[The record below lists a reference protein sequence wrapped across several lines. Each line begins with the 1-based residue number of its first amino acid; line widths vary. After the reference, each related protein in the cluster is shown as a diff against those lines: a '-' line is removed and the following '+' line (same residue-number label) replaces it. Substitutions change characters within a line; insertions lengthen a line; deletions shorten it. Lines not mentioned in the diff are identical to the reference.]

1 MAKSARIGFLQFCL
15 FAGALAVLVRA
26 AQLQLVEGAE
36 HASAAERTRTVRA
49 PLPARR
55 GTIYDRSREALA
67 ISEESYHVSLA
78 PEQVKDK
85 RATARLVARS
95 LEENAAAVERRL
107 RTSRSVYF
115 HGPYSALDVQP
126 IRGQPGV
133 HLEPLY
139 PRTRPKGN
147 LAQHTIG
154 LVDPQNATGLSG
166 VESALDSLLS
176 GVAGEAVW
184 VKDNRERRYESPSR
198 LVREP
203 VNGNDVVLT
212 IDGRLQEIAEA
223 ALDKAIGEMD
233 AQGGNVVF
241 LDPWTGELLALASRA
256 EGERSSA
263 TVFTAPFEPGSTAKL
278 FTAAALLSHGLVDSA
293 DTVTGENGEWTFE
306 TSRGHRRKITDTHA
320 AKRPLT
326 LAHAIETSSNI
337 AMAKFSQRITPEA
350 LYDAMR
356 DFGFGSA
363 TGVGLPSEARGD
375 LTPPHKWIPGFNRES
390 IAYGYNFSVTALQLA
405 AAYAAIANGGILYTP
420 SLVREVT
427 GPDGTALYQHRPEPV
442 RRVLTPEVAATL
454 RGYLRGAV
462 DSAGT
467 GERAQIQSYALAG
480 KTGTSRRIENGV
492 YGNDYISSFA
502 AIWPIDRPQ
511 LVVIVVI
518 EDPSGAYYGGETA
531 APLTRTMLE
540 EALTSQNRALDF
552 NQLALRGAAVA
563 AGLPESPPDP
573 PEPTDSDVPV
583 VAVPWPSDGKPPAA
597 PPARV
602 PEVAGLSVRA
612 AAFTLHRSGFR
623 VMLEGSGTAVSSR
636 PAAGTSAPRG
646 STVTVVTAPA
656 PASH

>member
-15 FAGALAVLVRA
+15 FAGALAVVARA

-55 GTIYDRSREALA
+55 GTIYERSHQALA

-78 PEQVKDK
+78 PEQVADK
-85 RATARLVARS
+85 RAMARLVARA
-95 LEENAAAVERRL
+95 LDENAATVENRL
-107 RTSRSVYF
+107 GSRRSVYF

-139 PRTRPKGN
+139 PRTRPHRS
-147 LAQHTIG
+147 LAQHAIG
-154 LVDPQNATGLSG
+154 LVDPQASAGVSG
-166 VESALDSLLS
+166 IELALDSLLS
-176 GVAGEAVW
+176 GVPGEAVW
-184 VKDNRERRYESPSR
+184 VKDTRARRYESPSR
-198 LVREP
+198 LVRAP

-212 IDGRLQEIAEA
+212 IDGRLQEIAET
-223 ALDKAIGEMD
+223 ALDQAIGETD
-233 AQGGNVVF
+233 ARGGNVVF
-241 LDPWTGELLALASRA
+241 LDPWTGELLAVASRA

-278 FTAAALLSHGLVDSA
+278 FTAAALLSHELVDST
-293 DTVTGENGEWTFE
+293 DTVTGENGEWIFE

-337 AMAKFSQRITPEA
+337 AMAKFSQRIAPEA

-363 TGVGLPSEARGD
+363 TGVGLPGEARGE
-375 LTPPHKWIPGFNRES
+375 LRPPHTWDQGYDRES
-390 IAYGYNFSVTALQLA
+390 IAYGYSFSVTSLQLA
-405 AAYAAIANGGILYTP
+405 AAYGAIANGGILYSP
-420 SLVREVT
+420 SLVREVI
-427 GPDGTALYQHRPEPV
+427 GPDGTVHYRHRPEPV
-442 RRVLTPEVAATL
+442 RRVLTPGVSTTL
-454 RGYLRGAV
+454 RRYLRGAV

-467 GERAQIQSYALAG
+467 GERAQLQSYALAG
-480 KTGTSRRIENGV
+480 KTGTSRRSEGGHYV
-492 YGNDYISSFA
+492 DGYIASFA

-531 APLTRTMLE
+531 APLTRKMLE
-540 EALTSQNRALDF
+540 EALTSRNRALDF

-563 AGLPESPPDP
+563 PGVPESPAAA
-573 PEPTDSDVPV
+573 PEPEVPV
-583 VAVPWPSDGKPPAA
+583 VAVPWPPDGKPPAA
-597 PPARV
+597 PPAAV
-602 PEVAGLSVRA
+602 PDVAGLSVRA
-612 AAFTLHRSGFR
+612 AALALHRSGFR

-636 PAAGTSAPRG
+636 PAAGASAPRG
-646 STVTVVTAPA
+646 TTVTVVTAPSG
-656 PASH
+656 PR

>member
-1 MAKSARIGFLQFCL
+1 MARSARIGFLQFCL
-15 FAGALAVLVRA
+15 LAGALAVLVRA
-26 AQLQLVEGAE
+26 AQLQLVEGAA

-55 GTIYDRSREALA
+55 GTIYERGREALA

-78 PEQVKDK
+78 PEQIEDK

-95 LEENAAAVERRL
+95 LDENAAAVERRL

-139 PRTRPKGN
+139 PRIRPQGN
-147 LAQHTIG
+147 LAQHAIG
-154 LVDPQNATGLSG
+154 LVNPQDATGISG
-166 VESALDSLLS
+166 IESALDSLLS
-176 GVAGEAVW
+176 GVPGEAVW
-184 VKDNRERRYESPSR
+184 VKDNQSRRYESPSR

-233 AQGGNVVF
+233 ARGGSVVF
-241 LDPWTGELLALASRA
+241 LDPWTGELLAVASRA

-263 TVFTAPFEPGSTAKL
+263 SVFTAPFEPGSTAKL
-278 FTAAALLSHGLVDSA
+278 FTAAALLSHGLVDST
-293 DTVTGENGEWTFE
+293 DTVTGENGEWVFE

-337 AMAKFSQRITPEA
+337 AMAKFSQRMAPEA

-363 TGVGLPSEARGD
+363 TGVGLPGEARGE
-375 LTPPHKWIPGFNRES
+375 LRPPHRWNEGYDRES
-390 IAYGYNFSVTALQLA
+390 IAYGYSFSVTSLQLA
-405 AAYAAIANGGILYTP
+405 AAYAAIANGGILYAP
-420 SLVREVT
+420 SLVREVI
-427 GPDGTALYQHRPEPV
+427 GPDGTVRYRHRPEPV
-442 RRVLTPEVAATL
+442 RRVLTPEVSATL
-454 RGYLRGAV
+454 RRYLRGAV

-467 GERAQIQSYALAG
+467 GERAQLQSYALAG
-480 KTGTSRRIENGV
+480 KTGTAKRIENGRYV
-492 YGNDYISSFA
+492 DGYISSFA

-540 EALTSQNRALDF
+540 EALTSRNRALDF

-563 AGLPESPPDP
+563 STLPGSPPDSA
-573 PEPTDSDVPV
+573 EPTDREVPV
-583 VAVPWPSDGKPPAA
+583 VAVPWPSDGRLPAG

-602 PEVAGLSVRA
+602 PDVAGLSVRA

-623 VMLEGSGTAVSSR
+623 VMLDGSGTAVSSR
-636 PAAGTSAPRG
+636 PAAGASAPRG

-656 PASH
+656 GFR

>member
-26 AQLQLVEGAE
+26 AQLQLVEGAT

-78 PEQVKDK
+78 PEQVDDK

-95 LEENAAAVERRL
+95 LDENAAAVERRL

-139 PRTRPKGN
+139 PRTRPHGN
-147 LAQHTIG
+147 LAQHAIG
-154 LVDPQNATGLSG
+154 LVNPQDATGISG
-166 VESALDSLLS
+166 MESALDSLLS
-176 GVAGEAVW
+176 GVPGEAVW
-184 VKDNRERRYESPSR
+184 VKDNQARRYESPSR

-212 IDGRLQEIAEA
+212 IDERLQEIAEA

-233 AQGGNVVF
+233 AKGGNVVF
-241 LDPWTGELLALASRA
+241 LDPWTGELLAVASRA

-263 TVFTAPFEPGSTAKL
+263 SVFTAPFEPGSTAKL
-278 FTAAALLSHGLVDSA
+278 FTAAALLSRGLVDST
-293 DTVTGENGEWTFE
+293 DTVTGENGEWIFE
-306 TSRGHRRKITDTHA
+306 TSRGRRRKITDTHA

-337 AMAKFSQRITPEA
+337 AMAKFSQRMAPEA

-363 TGVGLPSEARGD
+363 TGVGLPGEARGE
-375 LTPPHKWIPGFNRES
+375 LTPPHEWWPGYNRES

-405 AAYAAIANGGILYTP
+405 AAYAAIANGGILYAP
-420 SLVREVT
+420 SLVREVIA
-427 GPDGTALYQHRPEPV
+427 PDGTALYRHQPEPV
-442 RRVLTPEVAATL
+442 RRVLMPEVAATL

-467 GERAQIQSYALAG
+467 GERAQLQSYALAG
-480 KTGTSRRIENGV
+480 KTGTSRRIENGRYV
-492 YGNDYISSFA
+492 NEYISSFA
-502 AIWPIDRPQ
+502 AIWPIERPQ

-540 EALTSQNRALDF
+540 EALTSRNRALDF

-563 AGLPESPPDP
+563 PGLPESPPDS
-573 PEPTDSDVPV
+573 PEPADPDVPV
-583 VAVPWPSDGKPPAA
+583 IAVPWPSDGKPPAA
-597 PPARV
+597 PPAKV
-602 PEVAGLSVRA
+602 PDVAGLSVRA

-623 VMLEGSGTAVSSR
+623 VMLDGSGTAVSSR
-636 PAAGTSAPRG
+636 PSAGASAPRG

-656 PASH
+656 GSR